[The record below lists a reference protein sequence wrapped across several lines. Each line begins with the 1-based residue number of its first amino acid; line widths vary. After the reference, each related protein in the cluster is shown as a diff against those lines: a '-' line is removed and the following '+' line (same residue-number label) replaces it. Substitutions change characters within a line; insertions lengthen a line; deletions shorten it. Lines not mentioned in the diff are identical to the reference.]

1 MNSGGSLTVVVREGV
16 ELLPMFISRQ
26 ELETREAD
34 HLTTLRRSGLHL
46 DPDCRAAPQ
55 VLLPADHI
63 YRT

>member
-1 MNSGGSLTVVVREGV
+1 MNAGGSLTVVVREGV

-34 HLTTLRRSGLHL
+34 HLTTRRHSDQRPGY
-46 DPDCRAAPQ
+46 RAIQQ